1 MRWYKKLAS
10 LDSPVLAGIF
20 KPIFFNRLLAE
31 ELKTP
36 KVSTAIIIVVV
47 IIIIIIIIIYYY
59 DDDDDDDDDEDD
71 NVRND
76 YDGS

>member
-1 MRWYKKLAS
+1 MLKYISSSVVLVYLAS
-10 LDSPVLAGIF
+10 KSFERFDTVGWMTGRTFTYKNLRDSA
-20 KPIFFNRLLAE
+20 PI
-31 ELKTP
+31 
-36 KVSTAIIIVVV
+36 

-59 DDDDDDDDDEDD
+59 DDDDDDDEDD